1 MFEIVASRR
10 RRYLGTG
17 ELIHE
22 LANVSNG
29 CIACG
34 AADRRFGTAA
44 RGVRRGPASAAT
56 ALPPLEWA
64 DWVEPDFPF
73 FSSVVDARAAGLGH
87 ADNLSPR
94 ALVLNLGYGCWAA
107 FDTDLLR
114 VAAIW
119 NGRGLSANA
128 LAPGSYLRPDKKTP
142 GGQTPAPEPLGSVWV
157 ANGIYPGWQLGE
169 RPSFSDPRE
178 PAPTVAEVGRG
189 PIPESLGRFE
199 ASPAAVERRQ
209 PRYLV
214 GRTAVTESITARAA
228 HNRRRTASDGHA
240 PFQDC
245 RVRRAARRRAGQQGR
260 RYRHRPVAGYRAVG
274 RHNARAVLG

>member
-1 MFEIVASRR
+1 MCRTVVLLAALLLAVSVPPRAASVAVQPQQA
-10 RRYLGTG
+10 T
-17 ELIHE
+17 
-22 LANVSNG
+22 
-29 CIACG
+29 
-34 AADRRFGTAA
+34 
-44 RGVRRGPASAAT
+44 AAT
-56 ALPPLEWA
+56 ARWA

-94 ALVLNLGYGCWAA
+94 ALVLNLGHGCWAA

-119 NGRGLSANA
+119 NGPGLSAAA

-199 ASPAAVERRQ
+199 AIRLLSRGVSLD
-209 PRYLV
+209 YLV

-228 HNRRRTASDGHA
+228 ATGAGPASDGHA

-245 RVRRAARRRAGQQGR
+245 RVRRAAGRRAGQQGR

-274 RHNARAVLG
+274 RHHARSVLG